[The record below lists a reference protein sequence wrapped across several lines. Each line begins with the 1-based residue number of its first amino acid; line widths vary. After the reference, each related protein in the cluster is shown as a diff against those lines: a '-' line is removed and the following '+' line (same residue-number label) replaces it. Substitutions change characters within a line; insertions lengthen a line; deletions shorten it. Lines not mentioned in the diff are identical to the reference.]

1 MWPMQAPRIMG
12 PIRRWSKEYPACL
25 PCLLLARSYACTT
38 ASLGSHARS
47 AWTMRRDG
55 PSKGEADRG
64 ELSRSRNPARSTVR
78 FFFFLEN
85 KSISAACRLCCWS
98 EALNNGGDPQASM
111 HLVKA
116 LTGTRTTTDCRS
128 AATPRRAEKAHA
140 LGACFFFICGV
151 AHILGVLVERSEH
164 GRQVKH
170 DVAADPSLLLAD
182 DRIPKGIFVDLC
194 VPCFHM
200 LAVAVRTFYRE
211 KDDVCGSQMTCVCET
226 IAE

>member
-1 MWPMQAPRIMG
+1 
-12 PIRRWSKEYPACL
+12 
-25 PCLLLARSYACTT
+25 
-38 ASLGSHARS
+38 
-47 AWTMRRDG
+47 
-55 PSKGEADRG
+55 
-64 ELSRSRNPARSTVR
+64 
-78 FFFFLEN
+78 
-85 KSISAACRLCCWS
+85 
-98 EALNNGGDPQASM
+98 M